1 MLINEIRSLSI
12 DSTYPVNFLLFDYK
26 GGFADP
32 AIINAY
38 KRTRNLPIAF
48 DLILSEYTALQPQK
62 EKGKELQEIREAIS
76 GLQKGELIIKDAL
89 AMQLGMGR
97 KFKKIKVRHLI

>member
-1 MLINEIRSLSI
+1 MINEIRSLSI

-26 GGFADP
+26 GEFADS
-32 AIINAY
+32 IINAY
-38 KRTRNLPIAF
+38 KRTRNLPITF

-76 GLQKGELIIKDAL
+76 GLQKGELVIKDAL